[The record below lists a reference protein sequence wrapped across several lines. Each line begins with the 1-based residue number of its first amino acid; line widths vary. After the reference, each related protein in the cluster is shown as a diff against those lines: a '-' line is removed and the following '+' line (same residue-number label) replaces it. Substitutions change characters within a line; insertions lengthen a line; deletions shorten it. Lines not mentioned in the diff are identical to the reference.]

1 MSRCRK
7 ARRSCASAAC
17 STSSV
22 AAVEWSN
29 DVGAADWIVERLLPF
44 GSAAVGGFLP
54 DGFGAYARVLHP
66 WSAGQDLR
74 KIRWSDLALEAG
86 VVLGATTQREE
97 LESCAARRGAQ
108 PPRTGTLEPD
118 ELEALVDVLAP
129 FTATPESCRFGVWEG
144 YGWAHGG
151 PGLRPVIDVA
161 YPTEA
166 SQPPPRV
173 ILKPP
178 PAAPAGPRVE
188 IPGRSLAL
196 YEGPIEAAAA
206 LLAFPMWQ
214 TPISGGRT
222 TGPGVS
228 PLRSTS
234 APPTWVEARR
244 SSSVCSATSAS
255 KQSRCGWRTAAS
267 GTDVADPLEEI
278 ADGRRQP
285 GALPSER

>member
-1 MSRCRK
+1 
-7 ARRSCASAAC
+7 
-17 STSSV
+17 
-22 AAVEWSN
+22 VEWSN

-214 TPISGGRT
+214 TPDLWWPDDRAWCVASEIDFCSTYVGGSPALIERLLGDERLEAISVR
-222 TGPGVS
+222 
-228 PLRSTS
+228 
-234 APPTWVEARR
+234 
-244 SSSVCSATSAS
+244 
-255 KQSRCGWRTAAS
+255 
-267 GTDVADPLEEI
+267 LEDRGI
-278 ADGRRQP
+278 RD
-285 GALPSER
+285 